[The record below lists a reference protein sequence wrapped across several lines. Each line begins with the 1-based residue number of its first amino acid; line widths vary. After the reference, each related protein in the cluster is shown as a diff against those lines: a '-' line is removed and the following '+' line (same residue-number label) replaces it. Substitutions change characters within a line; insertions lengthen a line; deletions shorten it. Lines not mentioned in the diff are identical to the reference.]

1 MLNITNIPPPRV
13 PVIDNRTGLISR
25 EGYRFF
31 FNLFLLTG
39 GGASDATVED
49 LQGAPVASDQ
59 SGNFDYIYD
68 QAQLAALSNFDNQ
81 QIQNA
86 LDQAQ
91 LAALVNSYSQQVQNA
106 LDQAQLAALVNSYS
120 QQVQNVLDQI
130 STQPP
135 SVPIIASTNYQTP
148 PTSIVVGASPF
159 LYTNITGNNVDVM
172 ISGGGISALAFSRDG
187 TTFYDTGSYYGMFSL
202 SPSDMLRVTYIS
214 APVMTLIQR

>member
-13 PVIDNRTGLISR
+13 PVIDDRTGLISR
-25 EGYRFF
+25 EWYRFF

-39 GGASDATVED
+39 GGTSDATVED
-49 LQGAPVASDQ
+49 LLIAPIASDQ
-59 SGNFDYIYD
+59 SGNFDSIY
-68 QAQLAALSNFDNQ
+68 
-81 QIQNA
+81 
-86 LDQAQ
+86 
-91 LAALVNSYSQQVQNA
+91 
-106 LDQAQLAALVNSYS
+106 DQAQLAALVNSYS

-187 TTFYDTGSYYGMFSL
+187 STFYDTGSYYGMFSL